1 MEAIIYNTKGK
12 ESGSITL
19 PEKIFGAKWNADL
32 VHQVVTSML
41 SSRRQGSAHT
51 KDRGEVAG
59 GGRKPWKQKG
69 TGRARHGSIRSPL
82 WRGGGTTFGPRADKN
97 YTRKVNRKMGAVA
110 LASVLSQKL
119 RDGEIIFVESLSLS
133 TPRTKE
139 AVSTLNFLSSVK
151 GFEKLG
157 KHRGGRVVLA
167 LPKREANL
175 DKGFRNIGTVTVEEA
190 RNLNAADLLANKY
203 LAIVDPKEFLSA
215 ISSRF
220 SKYIYGY
227 LF

>member
-1 MEAIIYNTKGK
+1 MEAITYNNKGK
-12 ESGSITL
+12 EAGSIEL

-51 KDRGEVAG
+51 KDRGEVRG

-97 YTRKVNRKMGAVA
+97 YARKVNRKMSAAA

-119 RDGEIIFVESLSLS
+119 RDGEILFVESLSLT

-139 AVSTLNFLSSVK
+139 ASSFLKTFASIK
-151 GFEKLG
+151 GFEKMG
-157 KHRGGRVVLA
+157 ARRGMSVVLA
-167 LPKREANL
+167 LPKREVSL
-175 DKGFRNIGTVTVEEA
+175 DRGFRNIGTVTVEEA
-190 RNLNAADLLANKY
+190 RNLNAADLLAHRY
-203 LAIVDPKEFLSA
+203 LAVVDPKGFVEA
-215 ISSRF
+215 ISARF
-220 SKYIYGY
+220 SK
-227 LF
+227 